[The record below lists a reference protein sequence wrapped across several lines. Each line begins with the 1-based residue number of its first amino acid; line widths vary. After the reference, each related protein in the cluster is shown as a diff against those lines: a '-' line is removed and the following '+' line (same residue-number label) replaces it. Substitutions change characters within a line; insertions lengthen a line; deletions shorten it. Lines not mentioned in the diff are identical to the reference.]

1 MGDFKK
7 CFFIRTRHND
17 NILKNKK
24 MDHKKRRNKKMI
36 NYTTLKFNI
45 KTTVADIDNILK
57 KIRCRP
63 FTKIIKSKIVDDQL
77 HVYIAQY
84 KI

>member
-1 MGDFKK
+1 
-7 CFFIRTRHND
+7 
-17 NILKNKK
+17 
-24 MDHKKRRNKKMI
+24 MI
-36 NYTTLKFNI
+36 NYKITTLKFNI

-57 KIRCRP
+57 KVRCRP
-63 FTKIIKSKIVDDQL
+63 FTKIIKSKIIDDQL

>member
-1 MGDFKK
+1 MTYIF
-7 CFFIRTRHND
+7 
-17 NILKNKK
+17 LK
-24 MDHKKRRNKKMI
+24 HKGEIIKMI

-45 KTTVADIDNILK
+45 HNTVAEIDNILK

-63 FTKIIKSKIVDDQL
+63 FTKIIKSKIVGDQL

>member
-1 MGDFKK
+1 MLNVKLFMKK
-7 CFFIRTRHND
+7 LKVIIKAGWKR
-17 NILKNKK
+17 NIKEVKE
-24 MDHKKRRNKKMI
+24 MI

-63 FTKIIKSKIVDDQL
+63 FTKIIKSKIVGDQL

>member
-1 MGDFKK
+1 
-7 CFFIRTRHND
+7 
-17 NILKNKK
+17 
-24 MDHKKRRNKKMI
+24 MI

-45 KTTVADIDNILK
+45 KNTVAEIEKKLK

>member
-1 MGDFKK
+1 MLNVKLFMKK
-7 CFFIRTRHND
+7 LKVIIKAGWKR
-17 NILKNKK
+17 NIKEKE
-24 MDHKKRRNKKMI
+24 KMI

-63 FTKIIKSKIVDDQL
+63 FTKIIKSKIIDDQL

>member
-1 MGDFKK
+1 MLNVKLFMKK
-7 CFFIRTRHND
+7 LKLIIKAGWKR
-17 NILKNKK
+17 NIKEKE
-24 MDHKKRRNKKMI
+24 KMI

-45 KTTVADIDNILK
+45 KNTVAEIDNILK

-63 FTKIIKSKIVDDQL
+63 FTKIIKSKIINDQL

>member
-1 MGDFKK
+1 MLNVKLFMKK
-7 CFFIRTRHND
+7 LKVIIKAGWKK
-17 NILKNKK
+17 NIKEV
-24 MDHKKRRNKKMI
+24 KKMI

-45 KTTVADIDNILK
+45 HNTVAEIDNILK
-57 KIRCRP
+57 KVRCRP
-63 FTKIIKSKIVDDQL
+63 FTKIIKSKIVADQL

>member
-1 MGDFKK
+1 MMKAQQLMTYIFLKHKGD
-7 CFFIRTRHND
+7 
-17 NILKNKK
+17 KN
-24 MDHKKRRNKKMI
+24 MI

-45 KTTVADIDNILK
+45 KNTVAEIDNILK

-63 FTKIIKSKIVDDQL
+63 FTKIIKSKIIGDQL

>member
-1 MGDFKK
+1 MCHHETIKGE
-7 CFFIRTRHND
+7 I
-17 NILKNKK
+17 
-24 MDHKKRRNKKMI
+24 KMI
-36 NYTTLKFNI
+36 NYKITILKFNI

-57 KIRCRP
+57 KVRCRP

>member
-1 MGDFKK
+1 MLNVKLFMKK
-7 CFFIRTRHND
+7 LKVIIKAGWKK
-17 NILKNKK
+17 NIKEVKE
-24 MDHKKRRNKKMI
+24 MI

-63 FTKIIKSKIVDDQL
+63 FTKIIKSKIVGDQL

>member
-1 MGDFKK
+1 MLNVKLFMKK
-7 CFFIRTRHND
+7 LKVIIKAGWKK
-17 NILKNKK
+17 NIKEI
-24 MDHKKRRNKKMI
+24 KKMI

-63 FTKIIKSKIVDDQL
+63 FTKIIKSKIIDDQL

>member
-1 MGDFKK
+1 MLSVKLFMKK
-7 CFFIRTRHND
+7 LKVIIKAGEG
-17 NILKNKK
+17 NIKEI
-24 MDHKKRRNKKMI
+24 KKMI
-36 NYTTLKFNI
+36 NYKITTLKFNI

>member
-1 MGDFKK
+1 MLNVKLFMKK
-7 CFFIRTRHND
+7 LKVIIKAGWKK
-17 NILKNKK
+17 NIKEVKE
-24 MDHKKRRNKKMI
+24 MI

>member
-1 MGDFKK
+1 MLNVKLFMKK
-7 CFFIRTRHND
+7 SKVIIKAGWER
-17 NILKNKK
+17 NIKE
-24 MDHKKRRNKKMI
+24 NKKMI

-45 KTTVADIDNILK
+45 QNTVADIDNILK

-63 FTKIIKSKIVDDQL
+63 FTKIIKSKIIDDQL

>member
-1 MGDFKK
+1 MLNVKLFMKK
-7 CFFIRTRHND
+7 SKVIIKAGWKR
-17 NILKNKK
+17 NIKE
-24 MDHKKRRNKKMI
+24 NKKMI

-45 KTTVADIDNILK
+45 KNTVAEIDNILK

-63 FTKIIKSKIVDDQL
+63 FTKIIKSKIIDDQL
-77 HVYIAQY
+77 HVCIAQY

>member
-1 MGDFKK
+1 
-7 CFFIRTRHND
+7 
-17 NILKNKK
+17 
-24 MDHKKRRNKKMI
+24 MI
-36 NYTTLKFNI
+36 KYTTLKFNI
-45 KTTVADIDNILK
+45 SNTVADIDNILK
-57 KIRCRP
+57 NIRCWP

>member
-1 MGDFKK
+1 MLNVKLFMKK
-7 CFFIRTRHND
+7 LKVIIKAGWKK
-17 NILKNKK
+17 NIKEVKE
-24 MDHKKRRNKKMI
+24 MI

-45 KTTVADIDNILK
+45 KNTVADIDNILK

-63 FTKIIKSKIVDDQL
+63 FTKIIKSKIIDDQL

>member
-1 MGDFKK
+1 
-7 CFFIRTRHND
+7 
-17 NILKNKK
+17 
-24 MDHKKRRNKKMI
+24 MI
-36 NYTTLKFNI
+36 NYKITILKFNI
-45 KTTVADIDNILK
+45 KTTVADIEKILTK
-57 KIRCRP
+57 VRCRP

>member
-1 MGDFKK
+1 MKK
-7 CFFIRTRHND
+7 LKVIIKAGWKR
-17 NILKNKK
+17 NIKEIKK
-24 MDHKKRRNKKMI
+24 MV

-45 KTTVADIDNILK
+45 QNTVADIDNILK

-63 FTKIIKSKIVDDQL
+63 FTKIIKSKIIDDQL

>member
-1 MGDFKK
+1 MLNVKLFMKK
-7 CFFIRTRHND
+7 LKVIIKAGWKR
-17 NILKNKK
+17 NIKEV
-24 MDHKKRRNKKMI
+24 KKMI

-63 FTKIIKSKIVDDQL
+63 FTKIIKSKIIDDQL

>member
-1 MGDFKK
+1 
-7 CFFIRTRHND
+7 
-17 NILKNKK
+17 
-24 MDHKKRRNKKMI
+24 MI

-45 KTTVADIDNILK
+45 KNTVAEIDNILK
-57 KIRCRP
+57 KIRCKKKK
-63 FTKIIKSKIVDDQL
+63 KIIKSKIIDDQL

>member
-1 MGDFKK
+1 
-7 CFFIRTRHND
+7 
-17 NILKNKK
+17 
-24 MDHKKRRNKKMI
+24 MI
-36 NYTTLKFNI
+36 TYNTLKFDLKN
-45 KTTVADIDNILK
+45 TVQDIDNILK

>member
-1 MGDFKK
+1 
-7 CFFIRTRHND
+7 
-17 NILKNKK
+17 
-24 MDHKKRRNKKMI
+24 MI
-36 NYTTLKFNI
+36 TYNTLKFDLNN
-45 KTTVADIDNILK
+45 TVQDIDNILK
-57 KIRCRP
+57 KVRCRP

>member
-1 MGDFKK
+1 MLNVKLFMKK
-7 CFFIRTRHND
+7 LKVIIKAGWKR
-17 NILKNKK
+17 NIKE
-24 MDHKKRRNKKMI
+24 NKKMI

-57 KIRCRP
+57 KVRCRP
-63 FTKIIKSKIVDDQL
+63 FTKIIKSKIVGDQL

>member
-1 MGDFKK
+1 MLNVKLFMKK
-7 CFFIRTRHND
+7 SKVIIKAGWKK
-17 NILKNKK
+17 NIKEVKE
-24 MDHKKRRNKKMI
+24 MI

-63 FTKIIKSKIVDDQL
+63 FTKIIKSKIVGDQL

>member
-1 MGDFKK
+1 
-7 CFFIRTRHND
+7 
-17 NILKNKK
+17 
-24 MDHKKRRNKKMI
+24 MI
-36 NYTTLKFNI
+36 KYNTLKFDLKN
-45 KTTVADIDNILK
+45 TVQDIDNILK
-57 KIRCRP
+57 KVRCRP

>member
-1 MGDFKK
+1 
-7 CFFIRTRHND
+7 
-17 NILKNKK
+17 
-24 MDHKKRRNKKMI
+24 MI

-45 KTTVADIDNILK
+45 KNTVADIANILK

-63 FTKIIKSKIVDDQL
+63 FTKIIKSKIIDDQL

>member
-1 MGDFKK
+1 MLNVKLFMKELKVIIKAGWK
-7 CFFIRTRHND
+7 R
-17 NILKNKK
+17 NIKEV
-24 MDHKKRRNKKMI
+24 KKMI

-63 FTKIIKSKIVDDQL
+63 FTKIIKSKIIDDQL

>member
-1 MGDFKK
+1 MLNVKLFMKK
-7 CFFIRTRHND
+7 LKLIIKAGWKR
-17 NILKNKK
+17 NIKEKE
-24 MDHKKRRNKKMI
+24 KMI

-57 KIRCRP
+57 KVRCRP
-63 FTKIIKSKIVDDQL
+63 FTKIIKSKIIDDQL

>member
-1 MGDFKK
+1 
-7 CFFIRTRHND
+7 
-17 NILKNKK
+17 
-24 MDHKKRRNKKMI
+24 MI

-45 KTTVADIDNILK
+45 KNTVPDIDNMLK
-57 KIRCRP
+57 KIRCSP
-63 FTKIIKSKIVDDQL
+63 FTRIIKSKIVDDQL